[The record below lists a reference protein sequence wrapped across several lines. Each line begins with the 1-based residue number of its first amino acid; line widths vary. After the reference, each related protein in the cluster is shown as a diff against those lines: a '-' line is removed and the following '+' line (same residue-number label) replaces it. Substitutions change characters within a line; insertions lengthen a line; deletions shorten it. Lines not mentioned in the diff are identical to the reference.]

1 VAVERIAS
9 VSKGAGTISPPP
21 KVARAWWRTR
31 RPFFP
36 PSYDR
41 VFAVEKGLSM
51 STLWTVDDCAD
62 YVKVSRATIWRLV
75 RTQGLPAVRPHS
87 ELRFIPEEVTAWLGT
102 RQVS

>member
-1 VAVERIAS
+1 VLGGVL
-9 VSKGAGTISPPP
+9 GG
-21 KVARAWWRTR
+21 
-31 RPFFP
+31 PFFP

-62 YVKVSRATIWRLV
+62 YMKVSRATIWRLV